1 MDNLDRLRLEIA
13 KFAADRDWDKFHS
26 PKNLTMALSVEVAEL
41 AELLQW
47 LTEEQSRNP
56 SDDLREA
63 LSQEIADSAIYLIQ
77 LADKLDISLISAI
90 DKKIEINKKKY
101 QAGKV
106 KGSSEKYTAYDQ
118 DDSSGSPIQRRANNL
133 VKMSCQTR

>member
-101 QAGKV
+101 PAGKV

-118 DDSSGSPIQRRANNL
+118 DDSS
-133 VKMSCQTR
+133 